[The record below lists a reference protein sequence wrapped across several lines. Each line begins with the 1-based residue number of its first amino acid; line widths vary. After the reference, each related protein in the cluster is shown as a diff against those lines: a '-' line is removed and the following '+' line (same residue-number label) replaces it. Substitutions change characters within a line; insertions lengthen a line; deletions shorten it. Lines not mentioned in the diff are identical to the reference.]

1 MNVMAEGSL
10 PFLNLS
16 DPSFSIRSE
25 AVRQARERNW
35 CARTPYG
42 LAVLRYEEV
51 GKLLRDPRLRQ
62 GSYAWPAHNQA
73 TGSFAEWWLAMLLNR
88 IGDDHAR
95 LRRLANPAFSPKL
108 IGSLKPKFENLAHEL
123 IDGFAQRGRCDFMA
137 EFSEPYATRVICILL
152 GLDQSEWRALADISG
167 EMGLALG
174 VTYKQDMARVNA
186 ATDRLYD
193 YARRVISERR
203 TRPPGDDFVSLLLQ
217 ANADKD
223 ALSDEELDNMVVLA
237 VFGGIDTTRNQLGL
251 AMSMFIE
258 NPGQWTLLAGQP
270 ELARQ
275 AVEEVMRTR
284 PTTTWVTRETMEDIV
299 FNGLEI
305 KKGTTLHLFAESA
318 GTDPQVFTPG
328 FDISVKRM
336 PHFGFGGGTHH
347 CLGHFIARGDMT
359 EALRIL
365 AERIRNPRYDG
376 DVLWLPDSGNTGAVK
391 LPIAFD
397 PEGQGG
403 GQ

>member
-1 MNVMAEGSL
+1 MNMMAQGDM

-16 DPSFSIRSE
+16 DPSFSIRSA
-25 AVRQARERNW
+25 AVREARERSW

-42 LAVLRYEEV
+42 LAVLRYDEV
-51 GKLLRDPRLRQ
+51 SKLLRDPRLRQ

-73 TGSFAEWWLAMLLNR
+73 TGSFANWWLAMLLNR

-108 IGSLKPKFENLAHEL
+108 IGALKPKFEGLAHEL
-123 IDGFAQRGRCDFMA
+123 IDGFARRGRCDFMA

-152 GLDQSEWRALADISG
+152 GLDQSEWRALAEISA

-186 ATDRLYD
+186 ATDRLYA

-203 TRPPGDDFVSLLLQ
+203 KRPPGDDFVSLLLQ
-217 ANADKD
+217 ANENKD
-223 ALSDEELDNMVVLA
+223 TLSDEELDNMVVLA

-251 AMSMFIE
+251 AMSMFID
-258 NPGQWTLLAGQP
+258 NPAQWQLLAKEP
-270 ELARQ
+270 ELARP

-299 FNGLEI
+299 FNGIEI

-328 FDISVKRM
+328 FDIAAKRM
-336 PHFGFGGGTHH
+336 PHFGFGGGVHH

-365 AERIRNPRYDG
+365 AQRVRNPRYDG
-376 DVLWLPDSGNTGAVK
+376 EPAWLPDSGNTGAVR

-397 PEGQGG
+397 PEGQGS